1 MRRTSVWR
9 QIAAGPT
16 KPFPH
21 PAISHLGR
29 ASWLAA
35 LATVLLT
42 GCAADVPLP
51 DSALLEQLQTPRCE
65 YRKGSSKKEASPAS
79 DSDENARTKLD
90 YERQCYR
97 HAEMI
102 ARTRLK
108 ALQKSVSRTVL
119 ALRAERVA
127 QARGPQQMIGP

>member
-9 QIAAGPT
+9 PVAAGPT

-21 PAISHLGR
+21 PATSHLGR
-29 ASWLAA
+29 ASWLAVLGTA
-35 LATVLLT
+35 LLA

-51 DSALLEQLQTPRCE
+51 DRALLEQLQTPRCE
-65 YRKGSSKKEASPAS
+65 YRKASSKTEAGPAS
-79 DSDENARTKLD
+79 DSDEHVRTKLD

-119 ALRAERVA
+119 ALRAERIA